1 MAPPGPPGSSPSLE
15 GPYTAYYS
23 PPPNTLLLV
32 GGKSRRGSRDRLST
46 KRT

>member
-15 GPYTAYYS
+15 GPYTAYY
-23 PPPNTLLLV
+23 PPLPNTLLLV
-32 GGKSRRGSRDRLST
+32 SSKSRHGFMDRLST